1 MPSLLRA
8 SVAVLSLFAAT
19 AATWSPFA
27 ATAAHADDLVILSA
41 AAVRPALIQIPAMV
55 EKATGHRVTVSFGNA
70 TAINTKVV
78 NGERV
83 DVVILPPRQLTGL
96 IGHGHLSAGGRAD
109 LGIVRLGVAVRAGS
123 ATPPVGTADEFKQA
137 MLAATS
143 FGMPDPADGSTS
155 SQHMVKL
162 LAQLGIADAMRPK
175 IRYFKDGTQALHALA
190 KGEIALTIAPM
201 TSIRVVPGVAL
212 AGPLP
217 DALQSTTVYAAA
229 LSRKSA
235 ASEPAKA
242 LLATLTSS
250 AFAAILR
257 DKGIDPP

>member
-1 MPSLLRA
+1 MTSLLRA
-8 SVAVLSLFAAT
+8 SVAILSLLAAT
-19 AATWSPFA
+19 AAR
-27 ATAAHADDLVILSA
+27 ADDLVILSA
-41 AAVRPALIQIPAMV
+41 AAVRPALIQIPALF

-70 TAINTKVV
+70 TAIAAKVV
-78 NGERV
+78 DGDRV
-83 DVVILPPRQLTGL
+83 DGVILPPPQLTAL
-96 IGHGHLSAGGRAD
+96 IGHGHLSADGRTD
-109 LGIVRLGVAVRAGS
+109 LGVVRLGVAVRDGS
-123 ATPPVGTADEFKQA
+123 PPLRVSTADEFKQA
-137 MLAATS
+137 MLAAAS
-143 FGMPDPADGSTS
+143 FGMPDPGDGSTS

-175 IRYFKDGTQALHALA
+175 IRHFKDGTEALHALA

-229 LSRKSA
+229 LSRKTT
-235 ASEPAKA
+235 SEPAKA
-242 LLATLTSS
+242 LLATLTSA
-250 AFAAILR
+250 AFAAVLR

>member
-1 MPSLLRA
+1 MRN
-8 SVAVLSLFAAT
+8 SVAAIAIALTLLASAGA
-19 AATWSPFA
+19 
-27 ATAAHADDLVILSA
+27 ADDLVILSA
-41 AAVRPALIQIPAMV
+41 AAVRPALVQLPAMV

-70 TAINTKVV
+70 TAISKKVTD
-78 NGERV
+78 GERV
-83 DVVILPPRQLTGL
+83 DVVILPPQQLKAL
-96 IGHGHLSAGGRAD
+96 IADGHLSADGRAN

-123 ATPPVGTADEFKQA
+123 AAPAGRAPSTNFKQA
-137 MLAATS
+137 MLAAAS

-155 SQHMVKL
+155 SQHMVKM

-175 IRYFKDGTQALHALA
+175 TRHFKDGTQALHAVA
-190 KGEIALTIAPM
+190 KGELALTIAPM

-229 LSRKSA
+229 LSQKSA

-242 LLATLTSS
+242 LMAMLTSP
-250 AFAAILR
+250 AFAAVLR